1 MTVALPTDWFAREHL
16 TPDLTRL
23 WEPFVHSFFQ
33 ANIFHLRGRD
43 ADLVLDFGMGLSSL
57 RGALELTEG
66 KPVLAVASHGHVDH
80 VGSFHE
86 FELRYGHIAEQAT
99 FTEMRDRDTLA
110 SLFRDI
116 DKAVT
121 RPPAPA
127 WRTADYRLSPAPL
140 TTLLT
145 EGDSLDLGNARLRVL
160 HLPGHSPGSIGLLD
174 ERDGLFFSG
183 DAIYR
188 GGLVDDVPG
197 ADRAVYRR
205 TMERLARLEVA
216 VAHGGHGASMD
227 RDAMQAIAR
236 GYLQDGDG
244 KG

>member
-1 MTVALPTDWFAREHL
+1 MTVVPPTAWFARESL

-23 WEPFVHSFFQ
+23 WEPCVHAFFQ

-86 FELRYGHIAEQAT
+86 FEQRFGHVAEQAA
-99 FTEMRDRDTLA
+99 FAEMRDDDTLA
-110 SLFRDI
+110 SLFRDM
-116 DKAVT
+116 DGAVT
-121 RPPAPA
+121 RPPVPSWQA
-127 WRTADYRLSPAPL
+127 ADYRLDPTPL
-140 TTLLT
+140 TACLA
-145 EGDSLDLGNARLRVL
+145 EGDTIDLGNVRLRVL

-174 ERDGLFFSG
+174 EQGGLFFSG

-197 ADRAVYRR
+197 ADKIVYRR
-205 TMERLARLEVA
+205 TMERLARLDIA
-216 VAHGGHGASMD
+216 VAHGGHGDSMD
-227 RDAMQAIAR
+227 RAAMQAIALD
-236 GYLQDGDG
+236 YLRD
-244 KG
+244 